1 MKKLTHYKHTLRA
14 CYISYM
20 SHAVVNNFISL
31 LFVMFYTQ
39 YGISFQK
46 LGLLATINFVV
57 QLCMDLLIA
66 NIGDRVGYR
75 PLVILSHLLMCVGLL
90 MLPVL
95 PGVFADPYIGL
106 VLAILLYAT
115 GGGIIEVLISPI
127 VEACPTDQK
136 SGNMSLLHSFYCWGH
151 VLMVLISTAFF
162 ALFGIGS
169 WKTLSCLW
177 ALVPLCNVLYFSI
190 VPIGRLTEEGQGHSI
205 GTLFKNKLFWLF
217 FFLMLAA
224 GASEMGMSQWSSAFA
239 ETGLKVTK
247 SVGDLLG
254 PCLFAILMG
263 SSRVIYAKLSKYI
276 ALKTYLLCSCLL
288 CIITYL
294 IAVFA
299 RIPVLALMGC
309 ACTGFAVGIMWP
321 GTLSLSSAAIPMGGT
336 AMFAFL
342 ALAGDVGCALAPG
355 YIGILSGLFG
365 DRLDMGILCAILFPI
380 VMVLGVLILMRRK
393 GIAHE

>member
-39 YGISFQK
+39 YGISLQK

-75 PLVILSHLLMCVGLL
+75 PLVIISHLLMGVGLL

-95 PGVFADPYIGL
+95 PGVFRDPYIGL

-169 WKTLSCLW
+169 WKILSCLW

-190 VPIGRLTEEGQGHSI
+190 VPIGRLTEKGQGHSI

-239 ETGLKVTK
+239 ESGLKVTK

-276 ALKTYLLCSCLL
+276 SLKIYLLGSCVL
-288 CIITYL
+288 CIVTYL

-299 RIPVLALMGC
+299 RVPVLALMGC

-342 ALAGDVGCALAPG
+342 ALAGDIGCALAPG
-355 YIGILSGLFG
+355 YIGIISGLFH
-365 DRLDMGILCAILFPI
+365 DRLDMGILCAILFPA

-393 GIAHE
+393 GITHE

>member
-20 SHAVVNNFISL
+20 SHAVVNNFMSL
-31 LFVMFYTQ
+31 LFVMFYTN

-66 NIGDRVGYR
+66 NIGDKVGYR
-75 PLVILSHLLMCVGLL
+75 PLIIGSHLLMGLGLL
-90 MLPVL
+90 MMPIFPDL
-95 PGVFADPYIGL
+95 FSDPYTGL
-106 VLAILLYAT
+106 VVAILLSAT

-162 ALFGIGS
+162 ALFGIKN
-169 WKTLSCLW
+169 WKILALIW
-177 ALVPLCNVLYFSI
+177 AVVPFCNVVYFSI

-205 GTLFKNKLFWLF
+205 KTLFKNKMFWLF

-239 ETGLKVTK
+239 ESGLKVTK

-276 ALKTYLLCSCLL
+276 SLKIYLLCSCLF
-288 CIITYL
+288 CIVTYL

-299 RIPVLALMGC
+299 RIPILALMGC
-309 ACTGFAVGIMWP
+309 AMTGFAVGIMWP

-355 YIGILSGLFG
+355 YIGIISGLFH
-365 DRLDMGILCAILFPI
+365 DQLDKGILFAILFPV
-380 VMVLGVLILMRRK
+380 VMVLGVLILMRSK
-393 GIAHE
+393 GKTHE